1 MGTRLRLG
9 SAPPPMAYAVI
20 RSGGKQFRVSEG
32 DLVRVPSLPGNPGDP
47 VWFDQVLLLQSG
59 TVKVGSPLVS
69 GAQVQGEIVQHGL
82 GEKLIVFKFRRRKRS
97 RRKAGHR
104 QKFTAVRIMGV
115 KG

>member
-1 MGTRLRLG
+1 
-9 SAPPPMAYAVI
+9 MAYAVI

-32 DLVRVPSLPGNPGDP
+32 DVVRVPSLPGNPGDSIK
-47 VWFDQVLLLQSG
+47 FDDVLLLQAEALKIG
-59 TVKVGSPLVS
+59 KPAVD
-69 GAQVQGEIVQHGL
+69 GAAVEGEIVQHGL

-104 QKFTAVRIMGV
+104 QKFTAVRITGV